1 DKAGETIKNLLELDI
16 KPRDIMTRK
25 AFENAM
31 VLITVMGGSTNAD
44 MHKPQIGIGSVWYEG
59 NTCNMHLN
67 QLAQFVKDSVE
78 KENLKGM

>member
-1 DKAGETIKNLLELDI
+1 MLYGTGMND
-16 KPRDIMTRK
+16 
-25 AFENAM
+25 
-31 VLITVMGGSTNAD
+31 AD

-78 KENLKGM
+78 KENLKG